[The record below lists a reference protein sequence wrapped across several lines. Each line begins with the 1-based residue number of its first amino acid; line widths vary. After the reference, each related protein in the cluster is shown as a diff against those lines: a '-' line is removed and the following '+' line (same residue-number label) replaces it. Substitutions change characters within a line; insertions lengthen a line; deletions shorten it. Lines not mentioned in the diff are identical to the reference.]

1 MSERAVGP
9 SSLRC
14 LYSPRSWL
22 LLVAGPLLVLVVVL
36 RAVVFFPPRAGPDR
50 IAMAWEVHGRPYL
63 SREDPTH
70 AQPGPQRLNIG
81 MKAHPAPRHQTK
93 QTRTKQALTR

>member
-9 SSLRC
+9 SSLQC

-36 RAVVFFPPRAGPDR
+36 RAVVFFPPRTGPDR
-50 IAMAWEVHGRPYL
+50 IAMAREVPGRPYL
-63 SREDPTH
+63 SREDPIH
-70 AQPGPQRLNIG
+70 APLGPQ
-81 MKAHPAPRHQTK
+81 Q
-93 QTRTKQALTR
+93 